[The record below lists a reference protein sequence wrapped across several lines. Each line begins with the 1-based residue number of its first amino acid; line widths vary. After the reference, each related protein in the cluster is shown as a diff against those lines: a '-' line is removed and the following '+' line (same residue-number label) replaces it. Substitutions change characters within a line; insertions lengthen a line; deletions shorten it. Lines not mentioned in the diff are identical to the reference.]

1 MKFSRFSVHT
11 TTVKQSQLVSAKD
24 QTLSPVRIVTG
35 IKYMYWQKIS
45 GHCFL
50 RLAYPYPLYSQL
62 TVAITLT
69 SRKKNS
75 ITQEHSMRA
84 GTLVSS

>member
-1 MKFSRFSVHT
+1 MKFSRFSIYT

-45 GHCFL
+45 GHCSL
-50 RLAYPYPLYSQL
+50 GLAYPYPLYSQL
-62 TVAITLT
+62 TVTIPLT
-69 SRKKNS
+69 PRKGNS
-75 ITQEHSMRA
+75 NTREHSRSA
-84 GTLVSS
+84 STLVSS